1 MPPSKASASN
11 SAFKR
16 PYISR
21 NQREAAKRSMKSPVN
36 KFLLRVL
43 AALVALLL
51 VSLGLIVTN
60 MGRAPGVEFSS
71 SAQ

>member
-1 MPPSKASASN
+1 MPSSKASAGN
-11 SAFKR
+11 SVFKR

-21 NQREAAKRSMKSPVN
+21 NQREAAKRNTKSPVN
-36 KFLLRVL
+36 KILLRVL
-43 AALVALLL
+43 AALVVLLL

-60 MGRAPGVEFSS
+60 MERAPGIGLSS